1 MGDVKKREYRSRV
14 REEGA
19 RRTRQAV
26 VAAAA
31 ELFVGRGYAGTSLTD
46 VAKTAGVSRPTV
58 FAAFGSKPALL
69 REVLDEALAGDD
81 EPVAVRDRPWFR
93 PVWDARTPA
102 EVFDAYAGVCVLIAS
117 RAAKLFEA
125 VRQAADD
132 APEAAELWAT
142 LQRNRRAG
150 STMVVEHAAGLGPLA
165 HDLGTAIDVIWIYND
180 PALHASLVGG
190 CGWPVPKFR
199 DWLADSMKRAVLGQG
214 PPAEDN

>member
-31 ELFVGRGYAGTSLTD
+31 ELFVSQGYAGTSLTD
-46 VAKTAGVSRPTV
+46 VAKAAGVSRPTV
-58 FAAFGSKPALL
+58 FSAFGSKPALL

-81 EPVAVRDRPWFR
+81 HPVPVRDRPWFQ
-93 PVWDARTPA
+93 PVWAARTPA
-102 EVFDAYAGVCVLIAS
+102 AALDAYADVCVLIGG
-117 RAAKLFEA
+117 RAAALFEA

-142 LQRNRRAG
+142 LQR
-150 STMVVEHAAGLGPLA
+150 
-165 HDLGTAIDVIWIYND
+165 
-180 PALHASLVGG
+180 
-190 CGWPVPKFR
+190 
-199 DWLADSMKRAVLGQG
+199 
-214 PPAEDN
+214 